1 MAQGNF
7 SDILD
12 WMRGVVSGCEYSRCR
27 GNLRG
32 CIEMG
37 QDHGGLEP
45 RNRGCEGRGFVIY
58 VCLET
63 LVRKRSLA
71 KVREGESVRGFVCK
85 HGRRQ
90 RHHEQL
96 MLGR

>member
-1 MAQGNF
+1 MHRIFAIT
-7 SDILD
+7 IL
-12 WMRGVVSGCEYSRCR
+12 SS
-27 GNLRG
+27 LRLV
-32 CIEMG
+32 IQLFLTFNM
-37 QDHGGLEP
+37 HGGLEP